1 MTRERVSWAEWG
13 GSLADSSGKC
23 YNFITAINSGG
34 KRGDK
39 LSRRNETIGGH
50 KLCARKWHIK
60 CGVYV
65 GADAYNANVGRQWS
79 WQQLIATS
87 TSAHTRL
94 VLVTALHATSY
105 KLHATCRTRP
115 EPRPLLYCLHDTRTW
130 TTTASTQLFSTISC
144 SLSDSIV
151 FPRLGLR
158 RMKNTH
164 IIWLRKSSFTFSSE
178 FEYIIG
184 FHNLSHYTIHFGNRR
199 SSKIC
204 LSAVLTVE
212 MHCSFLG
219 HNMSHKML

>member
-1 MTRERVSWAEWG
+1 MTRDQVGWAERG
-13 GSLADSSGKC
+13 GSLAESSGKC

-105 KLHATCRTRP
+105 MLHAGPDPSHVLYFTVYMILALGQ
-115 EPRPLLYCLHDTRTW
+115 LLQVLYSAILCNMLLAGLCIVSHAYNEW
-130 TTTASTQLFSTISC
+130 KTQ
-144 SLSDSIV
+144 V
-151 FPRLGLR
+151 
-158 RMKNTH
+158 H
-164 IIWLRKSSFTFSSE
+164 WLRNSV
-178 FEYIIG
+178 YIQLKVKLFNWI
-184 FHNLSHYTIHFGNRR
+184 LQPT
-199 SSKIC
+199 
-204 LSAVLTVE
+204 SA
-212 MHCSFLG
+212 H
-219 HNMSHKML
+219 

>member
-1 MTRERVSWAEWG
+1 MTRDQVSWVERA
-13 GSLADSSGKC
+13 GSLAESSGKC

-130 TTTASTQLFSTISC
+130 TTTASSVLCISLQYAPC
-144 SLSDSIV
+144 WIV
-151 FPRLGLR
+151 YCILRLQ
-158 RMKNTH
+158 RMKNTGRL
-164 IIWLRKSSFTFSSE
+164 IEKV
-178 FEYIIG
+178 
-184 FHNLSHYTIHFGNRR
+184 
-199 SSKIC
+199 C
-204 LSAVLTVE
+204 LHSARGL
-212 MHCSFLG
+212 
-219 HNMSHKML
+219 NI

>member
-130 TTTASTQLFSTISC
+130 TTTASTQLFPTIAC
-144 SLSDSIV
+144 SLSDCIV
-151 FPRLGLR
+151 YPTLRPTTNEKHTSSDWGSLRLHSAQGLN
-158 RMKNTH
+158 M
-164 IIWLRKSSFTFSSE
+164 LLDFT
-178 FEYIIG
+178 
-184 FHNLSHYTIHFGNRR
+184 T
-199 SSKIC
+199 
-204 LSAVLTVE
+204 
-212 MHCSFLG
+212 
-219 HNMSHKML
+219 